1 MSLLTPKGQQAALT
15 DMDNVVVFDPN
26 EFKTL
31 YPEFA
36 NVPNET
42 LQNYF
47 NAATL
52 LCDNTPQS
60 LVTDLA
66 ERKMLLYMLVCH
78 IATLKERGNGIVG
91 TITSAAEGK
100 VNVSVTP
107 LVNANWYQSTAC
119 GALYWQATAKYRT
132 GMRYNAYCPC

>member
-1 MSLLTPKGQQAALT
+1 
-15 DMDNVVVFDPN
+15 MDNVVVFN
-26 EFKTL
+26 AEEFKTL

-60 LVTDLA
+60 LVTDIA

-78 IATLKERGNGIVG
+78 IATLKERGNAIVG

-119 GALYWQATAKYRT
+119 GALYWQATAKYRR
-132 GMRYNAYCPC
+132 GIRYVKYCPC

>member
-1 MSLLTPKGQQAALT
+1 MLDVLRILIKAKDVRERNVIDDFGRCQPIHLLLKNVAQAFFGSAVAVSGTGQG
-15 DMDNVVVFDPN
+15 
-26 EFKTL
+26 E
-31 YPEFA
+31 
-36 NVPNET
+36 
-42 LQNYF
+42 
-47 NAATL
+47 
-52 LCDNTPQS
+52 TPQS

-78 IATLKERGNGIVG
+78 IATLKERGNAIVG

-119 GALYWQATAKYRT
+119 GALYWQATAKYRR
-132 GMRYNAYCPC
+132 GIRYVKYCPC